1 MNKKIKIWAL
11 GDDDRANEFINNN
24 FWEIGFDED
33 TEGFDKYIQNLNELS
48 ENDIVVLKSKYVN
61 STTKDNYLKVFA
73 IGIIINKKD
82 DKSINIKWL
91 EKFTDNSSGFK
102 KIDNVI
108 YGKTLEIIKKESSI
122 VKIFGTNIE
131 EYLKLK
137 KLDNNR
143 GNKIFMIEKVD
154 EINEDEL
161 KKRLILFFARAK
173 EAKEAK
179 STKGIITSDIAKK
192 NTGYKNMS
200 VKVSFGMGSVT
211 KIPWMTFLQEPFTTS
226 EGVYPYIGADI
237 DNNRIISHVGFS
249 EDNEVKISESANEE
263 IRNINIFEKEII
275 DFNNIEEDII
285 DELINYINKII
296 DDFKIIDFGIN
307 NKKDKGNISS
317 NRILINK
324 QTQPLNQI
332 LYGSPGTGKTYNIIP
347 QEI

>member
-91 EKFTDNSSGFK
+91 EKFTDDSSGFK

-137 KLDNNR
+137 GYQPRITDLLSLADDIEFELE
-143 GNKIFMIEKVD
+143 KINLTAKQVD
-154 EINEDEL
+154 FD
-161 KKRLILFFARAK
+161 
-173 EAKEAK
+173 
-179 STKGIITSDIAKK
+179 
-192 NTGYKNMS
+192 
-200 VKVSFGMGSVT
+200 
-211 KIPWMTFLQEPFTTS
+211 
-226 EGVYPYIGADI
+226 
-237 DNNRIISHVGFS
+237 
-249 EDNEVKISESANEE
+249 
-263 IRNINIFEKEII
+263 
-275 DFNNIEEDII
+275 
-285 DELINYINKII
+285 
-296 DDFKIIDFGIN
+296 
-307 NKKDKGNISS
+307 
-317 NRILINK
+317 
-324 QTQPLNQI
+324 
-332 LYGSPGTGKTYNIIP
+332 
-347 QEI
+347 

>member
-173 EAKEAK
+173 EGKEAK

-192 NTGYKNMS
+192 NTVYKNMS
-200 VKVSFGMGSVT
+200 VKVSFGMGRVT
-211 KIPWMTFLQEPFTTS
+211 RIPWMTFLQEPFTTS

-285 DELINYINKII
+285 DELINYRAPLKI
-296 DDFKIIDFGIN
+296 
-307 NKKDKGNISS
+307 
-317 NRILINK
+317 
-324 QTQPLNQI
+324 
-332 LYGSPGTGKTYNIIP
+332 
-347 QEI
+347 E